1 MLRYIIKKGG
11 ELRETTI
18 LFADIRGF
26 TGISES
32 CAPQV
37 VVDALNEYFE
47 RMVEIVF
54 RYEGTLD
61 KFIGD
66 EMMVLFG
73 APVAHLDDP
82 VRAVRAALEMQAAM
96 AALNLGHE
104 ARGLPPFEIGIGI
117 NTGEVVAGYIGSS
130 EALEYTV
137 IGDPV
142 NTGSRLCAIAKPGQ
156 TLISEGTREKL
167 GGQFELRELPD
178 EQLKGKTRPTKVFEL
193 LGGAERD

>member
-1 MLRYIIKKGG
+1 V
-11 ELRETTI
+11 

-32 CAPQV
+32 HEPQV

-54 RYEGTLD
+54 RHEGTLD

-73 APVAHLDDP
+73 SPVAHDDDP
-82 VRAVRAALEMQAAM
+82 IRAVCAALEMQE
-96 AALNLGHE
+96 ALASLNERHQVH
-104 ARGLPPFEIGIGI
+104 GLPPFEIGIGI

-130 EALEYTV
+130 QALEYTV

-142 NTGSRLCAIAKPGQ
+142 NTGSRLCSLAKPGQ
-156 TLISEGTREKL
+156 VLISEGTSDKL
-167 GGQFELRELPD
+167 GGRFELKELPR
-178 EQLKGKTRPTKVFEL
+178 EQVKGKAHPIRVFEL
-193 LGGAERD
+193 VGVVAPR

>member
-1 MLRYIIKKGG
+1 M
-11 ELRETTI
+11 
-18 LFADIRGF
+18 
-26 TGISES
+26 
-32 CAPQV
+32 
-37 VVDALNEYFE
+37 VDALNEYFE

-73 APVAHLDDP
+73 SPVAHHDDP
-82 VRAVRAALEMQAAM
+82 IRAARAALEMQG
-96 AALNLGHE
+96 ALADLNTRHE

-130 EALEYTV
+130 QALEYTV

-142 NTGSRLCAIAKPGQ
+142 NTGSRLCSLARPGQ
-156 TLISEGTREKL
+156 TLISEGTLDKL
-167 GGQFELRELPD
+167 DGSFELQELPA
-178 EQLKGKTRPTKVFEL
+178 EKVKGKAQPIRVFEL
-193 LGGAERD
+193 LGRAVRE

>member
-1 MLRYIIKKGG
+1 VTKGG
-11 ELRETTI
+11 ELRETTV

-26 TGISES
+26 TSMSES
-32 CAPQV
+32 HEPRI

-47 RMVEIVF
+47 RMVEIAF

-73 APVAHLDDP
+73 SPVAHEDDP
-82 VRAVRAALEMQAAM
+82 DRAVRAALEMQG
-96 AALNLGHE
+96 ALADINERHE
-104 ARGLPPFEIGIGI
+104 AQGLPPFQIGIGI

-130 EALEYTV
+130 QALEYTV

-142 NTGSRLCAIAKPGQ
+142 NTGARLCALAKPGQ
-156 TLISEGTREKL
+156 TLLSEGTVEKL
-167 GGQFELRELPD
+167 NGGFAFEELPK
-178 EQLKGKTRPTKVFEL
+178 EKVKGKARPIRVFEL
-193 LGGAERD
+193 IDCAEPE